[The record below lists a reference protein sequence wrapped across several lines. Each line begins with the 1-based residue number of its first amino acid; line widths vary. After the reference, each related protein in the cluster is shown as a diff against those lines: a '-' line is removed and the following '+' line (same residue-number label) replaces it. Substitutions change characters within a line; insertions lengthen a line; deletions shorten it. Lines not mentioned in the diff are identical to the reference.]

1 MKKLIVF
8 IGFGLF
14 ALAGNGYAQTC
25 NHGSKTAEAKT
36 CAKPSEAALKA
47 ASLDPTIETKTCKDG
62 SVCFVRKTTDAS
74 GVAITTQLTYDE
86 AKAQFVAMTDAE
98 ATPGSAKNGKACS
111 ASKACCAKGAASGK
125 ACCKAK
131 GTAAVT
137 APENAAPEQPAKSN

>member
-25 NHGSKTAEAKT
+25 NHGAKSAEAKT
-36 CAKPSEAALKA
+36 CVKPSEAALKA

-62 SVCFVRKTTDAS
+62 SVCFIRTTKDAQ
-74 GVAITTQLTYDE
+74 GVASTTQLMYDE
-86 AKAQFVAMTDAE
+86 AKAEFVSMPEGGMGGA
-98 ATPGSAKNGKACS
+98 GNGKACS

-137 APENAAPEQPAKSN
+137 APENAAPEQPAQSN